1 MKSSQGPKVV
11 EKVDE
16 GLDLWWVYMSI
27 YNIYIYI
34 GYIHDINICKK
45 YIYTYVHIHGS
56 LVNPGVSLS
65 NLRGSPKGVAHP
77 Q

>member
-27 YNIYIYI
+27 YNIYI

-45 YIYTYVHIHGS
+45 KKYIYICTHTRF
-56 LVNPGVSLS
+56 PGEPGCVFVQSQ
-65 NLRGSPKGVAHP
+65 G
-77 Q
+77 

>member
-1 MKSSQGPKVV
+1 MILIFVK
-11 EKVDE
+11 
-16 GLDLWWVYMSI
+16 
-27 YNIYIYI
+27 NI
-34 GYIHDINICKK
+34 